1 MKQALKV
8 ISLSLTLGGLAL
20 AQQAGPGPAAKVNE
34 GKANITAGG
43 TTITISEAHAK
54 KLERIKE
61 FGVTVFYPTFVPAR
75 FSLARV
81 TLTKAD
87 FWAYHLRFCDR
98 SHLCFTVEAADDGVG
113 GSVGEFRDLKG
124 NSALFGPFVVHV
136 HKPWSEGNNTSRIFY
151 DTEWLKESKAN
162 ANKKH
167 VRGAGQVVVGLYGF
181 WGYGITGKEAVAIVE
196 SLAPIE

>member
-1 MKQALKV
+1 MNIPTMTKTKNRPLPSRRRPPSIRWRDTLEPDGGIMKQALKV
-8 ISLSLTLGGLAL
+8 VSLSLSMAGFAL
-20 AQQAGPGPAAKVNE
+20 AQQAAPGPAAQVNE

-43 TTITISEAHAK
+43 TTITISEVHAK

-124 NSALFGPFVVHV
+124 
-136 HKPWSEGNNTSRIFY
+136 
-151 DTEWLKESKAN
+151 
-162 ANKKH
+162 
-167 VRGAGQVVVGLYGF
+167 
-181 WGYGITGKEAVAIVE
+181 
-196 SLAPIE
+196 